1 MRRSKLELYEDI
13 LSALFD
19 KYLSVESLAVQC
31 DMDCVAVKTRLE
43 FLMENNLVRK
53 SNTNKKELYTLTTR
67 GEAVN
72 RSLNI
77 TQRLNKLKTSIEG
90 ISENS
95 HAIPV
100 IPEQE

>member
-1 MRRSKLELYEDI
+1 MRRSKLEIYEDI

-53 SNTNKKELYTLTTR
+53 SNTNKKKLYTLTSR
-67 GEAVN
+67 GEAV
-72 RSLNI
+72 SKALNI
-77 TQRLNKLKTSIEG
+77 TQRLSKLKTAIEV
-90 ISENS
+90 ISENI

-100 IPEQE
+100 

>member
-1 MRRSKLELYEDI
+1 MRRSKLEIYEDI

-72 RSLNI
+72 KTLNI
-77 TQRLNKLKTSIEG
+77 TQRLNKLKTSIEV
-90 ISENS
+90 SNENI

>member
-19 KYLSVESLAVQC
+19 KYLSVDSLAVQC
-31 DMDCVAVKTRLE
+31 DMDCVAAKKRLE

-53 SNTNKKELYTLTTR
+53 SNTKNRELYTLTTR
-67 GEAVN
+67 GKAVN
-72 RSLNI
+72 KTLNI
-77 TQRLNKLKTSIEG
+77 TQRLNKLKTSIEV
-90 ISENS
+90 ISENM

>member
-72 RSLNI
+72 KTLNI
-77 TQRLNKLKTSIEG
+77 TQRLNKLKTSIEV
-90 ISENS
+90 INENI

>member
-19 KYLSVESLAVQC
+19 KYLSVESLAAQC
-31 DMDCVAVKTRLE
+31 DMDYDAVKARLE

-53 SNTNKKELYTLTTR
+53 DNTNKKERYTLTTR

-72 RSLNI
+72 RFMNI
-77 TQRLNKLKTSIEG
+77 TQRLNKLKTSIEV
-90 ISENS
+90 ISEHS

-100 IPEQE
+100 IPEQK